1 MSDNLAKLFFGPL
14 NCRGEVL
21 HLDESW
27 QDAVA
32 HQKLPYPVMNLLGEM
47 TAGALLL
54 AACLKYD
61 GALVLQLQGDGPV
74 RLAIVEVRTGLVYR
88 ATAQLRVP
96 VENIDAKAD
105 FRSLVNV
112 KGGGRCAVILD
123 MTGRPQGVPP
133 YQGVVGLDGGSV
145 AKCLEE
151 YMTRSEQ
158 LKTRLWLAADSTAVG
173 GVMLQKIPATGGK
186 PEDPGS
192 DAEGIDKLALLAA
205 TVEKTELLGLPA
217 TETARRLFWEDNPRV
232 TAQLTPTFSCR
243 CTQQGIEN
251 MIKRLGKQEAEE
263 TLKEQ
268 GKIEVTCQFCGKRY
282 TLDKVDVER
291 IFANEA
297 FASAPATQTRQ

>member
-1 MSDNLAKLFFGPL
+1 MSDSLVKLFFGPL

-27 QDAVA
+27 TQAIA
-32 HQKLPYPVMNLLGEM
+32 HQNLPAPVQGLLGEM
-47 TAGALLL
+47 TGGALLL

-74 RLAIVEVRTGLVYR
+74 RLALVEVRSGLVYR

-96 VENIDAKAD
+96 AESLDPKAD
-105 FRSLVNV
+105 FKTLVNQSG
-112 KGGGRCAVILD
+112 KGRCAVILD
-123 MTGRPQGVPP
+123 MAGRPDGVPP

-186 PEDPGS
+186 AEEPGA
-192 DAEGIDKLALLAA
+192 DAEGIDKLAILAG
-205 TVEKTELLGLPA
+205 TVEKSELLGLPA
-217 TETARRLFWEDNPRV
+217 SETARRLFWEDNPHV
-232 TAQLTPTFSCR
+232 TSQLTPTFSCR
-243 CTQQGIEN
+243 CSQAGIEN
-251 MIKRLGKQEAEE
+251 MVKRLGKKEAEE
-263 TLKEQ
+263 TLAQE
-268 GKIEVTCQFCGKRY
+268 GKIEVTCQFCGKKY
-282 TLDKVDVER
+282 TLDKVDVAR
-291 IFANEA
+291 LFTDPAVN
-297 FASAPATQTRQ
+297 APAPQSKQ